1 MLESQYLV
9 IYVTGLITMLV
20 AIAGAEYHEESDVLA
35 AVATVAFAVLALTG
49 GSIEVVLESGG
60 TEIVGGGVAQLFALV
75 LALVNGVIT
84 VAAFFGYWPVA
95 PDDGH
100 TEDTFGELA
109 KKADRSM
116 GGRP

>member
-1 MLESQYLV
+1 MIESQYLV
-9 IYVTGLITMLV
+9 IYATGLITMLV

-35 AVATVAFAVLALTG
+35 AVATVAFAVLALQG

-60 TEIVGGGVAQLFALV
+60 TEIVGGGVAQLFTLV

-84 VAAFFGYWPVA
+84 VAAFFGYWPVE

-100 TEDTFGELA
+100 DEDTFAGLT
-109 KKADRSM
+109 KKADKAM